1 MRASRLRSAVIDKKA
16 LRKRVYAALI
26 AAGAGRFPGVLGRI
40 PNFKGSE
47 TAATLLCSLPEWHS
61 AQVVKINPDSPQ
73 RPVRHAALKAGKVLY
88 LPAPR
93 LAEHKPFLRLDPRKL
108 GPRTLWRA
116 SSIKGAFELGEP
128 VSLDE
133 LEAIDLIVTGCVGVD
148 RFGGRLGKGGG
159 YSDLEFAL
167 LREEGLVHENT
178 PILTTVHD
186 SQIVDR
192 VPMTPHDISLDRF
205 VTPQGVV
212 DCERKHSRPPGVL
225 WDRLDSSKIAA
236 IPALQGRRE
245 TP

>member
-73 RPVRHAALKAGKVLY
+73 RPLRHAALKAGKVLY

-93 LAEHKPFLRLDPRKL
+93 LAEDEPFL
-108 GPRTLWRA
+108 
-116 SSIKGAFELGEP
+116 
-128 VSLDE
+128 
-133 LEAIDLIVTGCVGVD
+133 LIVTGCVGVD

-159 YSDLEFAL
+159 YSDLESAL
-167 LREEGLVHENT
+167 CR
-178 PILTTVHD
+178 
-186 SQIVDR
+186 
-192 VPMTPHDISLDRF
+192 
-205 VTPQGVV
+205 
-212 DCERKHSRPPGVL
+212 
-225 WDRLDSSKIAA
+225 
-236 IPALQGRRE
+236 
-245 TP
+245 